1 MFKKKDTS
9 SNSHVSFRGCVFL
22 SNLPWC
28 QAAGPWKPVTWN
40 GKDSG
45 EDDDMM
51 TFKETMALYF
61 FLYMFRH
68 FPENLD
74 DVVSSWFQKDVFFDF
89 LSVDDSH
96 S

>member
-9 SNSHVSFRGCVFL
+9 SNSHVSLRGCIFL

-51 TFKETMALYF
+51 TFEETHGFVF
-61 FLYMFRH
+61 FAVH
-68 FPENLD
+68 FLENPD
-74 DVVSSWFQKDVFFDF
+74 DFVSS
-89 LSVDDSH
+89 
-96 S
+96 